1 MSQNNNILQVQQRR
15 KNGEIHLNRRRVGE
29 NGLICEDNVLG
40 KMFPSDV
47 RC

>member
-1 MSQNNNILQVQQRR
+1 MSQNNNICKFSKEGRMG
-15 KNGEIHLNRRRVGE
+15 KIHLNRRRVGE

-40 KMFPSDV
+40 KMFPSDG